1 MERTELF
8 KRVLIKCK
16 VKTSWQDSS
25 DFMSY
30 CLKMAHLI
38 QWIQIFPI
46 TTFSDISN
54 LHSFDNMTMVKY
66 LYWKWVK
73 ANIPST
79 SCRFF
84 VVDYDGDEDYE
95 YYYYYFW
102 IHI

>member
-38 QWIQIFPI
+38 QWI
-46 TTFSDISN
+46 
-54 LHSFDNMTMVKY
+54 
-66 LYWKWVK
+66 
-73 ANIPST
+73 
-79 SCRFF
+79 
-84 VVDYDGDEDYE
+84 
-95 YYYYYFW
+95 
-102 IHI
+102 